1 MRLAKASIG
10 RKLLFSFSAMA
21 LLVLLSALIGVL
33 GFSLVAKTE
42 RDVVNNAIPSMIEAR
57 QVAELSHQIIASV
70 QTLSNAKNE
79 QEHQAAGQKV
89 FSQLETLLTH
99 IQQLGEEAFD
109 SVLLDRLE
117 QDVQN
122 VIDTLAQLGR
132 RVEHRL
138 TLESQLSI
146 SVKEMRKLAQELE
159 QLTRTQVLNTSTIA
173 IANVTHIYDLLQ
185 KQQQAQVYQALDNLV
200 EVDLDLA
207 ERLHELHL
215 LAFKVLN
222 EIEETQTVTD
232 LERILALD
240 SEFAANLSIM
250 QRRVQAVEDP
260 TRSKQMVSLLRGL
273 EKRRIVFE
281 LLKQRYSNEQAAQ
294 QLQHDTLTQFAKL
307 NNTVNQ
313 LVDASNQVTT
323 AAVSKLSNT
332 LYYAQLILTVLGL
345 LGLVIVVWIVWK
357 VVYRSVIQRL
367 DQHTAALISVAKGQL
382 DVDVSTQGNDELGQM
397 GQAIAHARDTAKAL
411 KVVAESEEL
420 AKRELQQHKEH
431 LEELVEQRTCQLSEM
446 NHKLNQEVLNHAKAR
461 QQAEQASRAKS
472 AFLATMS
479 HEIRTPMNGVLGTA
493 RLLQD
498 TTLTSTQQ
506 HYVQVINRSGRSLL
520 AILNDVLDYSKIEAG
535 HLEIH
540 HTHFDLYRLVRETHE
555 LMQSRAREKA
565 ITITYH
571 IDEDVTQYW
580 QGDEIRIGQVLNN
593 LVGNGI
599 KFTDQGEV
607 RIRVRLAPDG
617 QGIRFAVE
625 DSGIGIAEEEQATL
639 FDAFTQADAGRR
651 KLGGTGLGLA
661 ISRKLVQA
669 MGGELQLASQLGQGS
684 CFWFTLPLPVGEP
697 VETPALAVDDVPVAN
712 VLLVEDNEVNCLVAQ
727 GFLTSLGHQVTLAKS
742 VQEAKLCFQQQRFD
756 IALLDIHLP
765 DGNGVDLLRDLRQME
780 DSIHNAVIPFIA
792 VSAHVFNEEVAGYL
806 AAGFDGYLPKPLV
819 KEQLA
824 AMLRQQ
830 LTAKSG
836 DDADMRDKAD
846 SHDTSS
852 IFDNAQPQGEPSPE
866 AQAARKE
873 WVAVLDHAKFEQDVQ
888 ILGVEK
894 MREIVGYFEQGCA
907 EFFVLCEAERDNDA
921 QIKSQAHKLKGSA
934 GALWLTQLYQLCQ
947 QIEKADS
954 PAAAYQQTPLVDAVE
969 NAKQALRNALD
980 LLSKE

>member
-42 RDVVNNAIPSMIEAR
+42 RDMVNNAIPSMIEAR
-57 QVAELSHQIIASV
+57 QVAELSHQIIASA
-70 QTLSNAKNE
+70 QTLSSAKNE
-79 QEHQAAGQKV
+79 QEHQETGQKV
-89 FSQLETLLTH
+89 FTQLETLLTH

-122 VIDTLAQLGR
+122 VIDSLAQLGR
-132 RVEHRL
+132 RVEQRL
-138 TLESQLSI
+138 SLEGQLGL

-173 IANVTHIYDLLQ
+173 VANVTHIYDLLQ
-185 KQQQAQVYQALDNLV
+185 KQQQAKVYQALDNLV

-240 SEFAANLSIM
+240 AEFVQNLRIM

-260 TRSKQMVSLLRGL
+260 TRSKQMVSLLREL
-273 EKRRIVFE
+273 EKRRIVFD
-281 LLKQRYSNEQAAQ
+281 LLKQRYDNEQAAQ
-294 QLQHDTLTQFAKL
+294 QLLQDSLTQFASL
-307 NNTVNQ
+307 NKTVNQ

-323 AAVSKLSNT
+323 EAVGKLSNT
-332 LYYAQLILTVLGL
+332 LYYAQLILTILGL
-345 LGLVIVVWIVWK
+345 LGLVIVVWIVWQ

-367 DQHTAALISVAKGQL
+367 DKHTAALLSVAKGQL
-382 DVDVSTQGNDELGQM
+382 EVEVETQGKDELAQM
-397 GQAIAHARDTAKAL
+397 GLAIAHARDTAKAL
-411 KVVAESEEL
+411 KVVAESEVL

-431 LEELVEQRTCQLSEM
+431 LEELVEQRTHQLSDM

-461 QQAEQASRAKS
+461 YQAEQASRAKS

-493 RLLQD
+493 RLLQE
-498 TTLTSTQQ
+498 TSLTSTQQ

-540 HTHFDLYRLVRETHE
+540 QSHFDLYRLVRETHE
-555 LMQSRAREKA
+555 LMQSRALEKG
-565 ITITYH
+565 ITLSYQ
-571 IDEDVTQYW
+571 IDENVTQYW

-599 KFTDQGEV
+599 KFTEQGHV
-607 RIRVRLAPDG
+607 CIRISQDPEG

-625 DSGIGIAEEEQATL
+625 DSGIGIAEQDQASL
-639 FDAFTQADAGRR
+639 FDAFTQAEAGRR
-651 KLGGTGLGLA
+651 KQGGTGLGLA
-661 ISRKLVQA
+661 ISHKLVQA
-669 MGGELQLASQLGQGS
+669 MGGELQLSSRLGQGS
-684 CFWFTLPLPVGEP
+684 CFSFTLPLEEGQPVD
-697 VETPALAVDDVPVAN
+697 TPARTLDEVPVAD
-712 VLLVEDNEVNCLVAQ
+712 VLVVEDNEVNCLVAQ
-727 GFLTSLGHQVTLAKS
+727 GFLTSLGHRVTLAKS
-742 VQEAKLCFQQQRFD
+742 VQEAKLCFQQQKFD

-765 DGNGVDLLRDLRQME
+765 DGNGVDLLRDLREME
-780 DSIHNAVIPFIA
+780 DSTHNAVIPFIA
-792 VSAHVFNEEVAGYL
+792 VSAHVFNEDVAGYL

-830 LTAKSG
+830 LS
-836 DDADMRDKAD
+836 
-846 SHDTSS
+846 SHKIGGNEALLPSQQQVLLPTRV
-852 IFDNAQPQGEPSPE
+852 EPERYPIIE
-866 AQAARKE
+866 
-873 WVAVLDHAKFEQDVQ
+873 LAKFEQDVQ
-888 ILGVEK
+888 ILGVDK
-894 MREIVGYFEQGCA
+894 MREIVGYFEQGCD
-907 EFFVLCEAERDNDA
+907 EFFALCAAQSDNDV

-934 GALWLTQLYQLCQ
+934 GALWLTELYQLCQ
-947 QIEKADS
+947 QIEKAES
-954 PAAAYQQTPLVDAVE
+954 PTEVYRHTPLTDAVE
-969 NAKQALRNALD
+969 NAKQALYQALD
-980 LLSKE
+980 SLTK

>member
-138 TLESQLSI
+138 TLESQLNA

-200 EVDLDLA
+200 EVDLDLT

-222 EIEETQTVTD
+222 GIEETQTVTD

-281 LLKQRYSNEQAAQ
+281 LLKQRYNNEEAAQ
-294 QLQHDTLTQFAKL
+294 QLLHDSLTQFAKL

-367 DQHTAALISVAKGQL
+367 DQHTSALLSVAKGQL
-382 DVDVSTQGNDELGQM
+382 EVDVSTQGNDELGQM

-411 KVVAESEEL
+411 KVVAESEVL

-535 HLEIH
+535 HLEIDQA
-540 HTHFDLYRLVRETHE
+540 HFDLYRLVRETHE
-555 LMQSRAREKA
+555 LMQSRAREKG
-565 ITITYH
+565 ITLTYH

-599 KFTDQGEV
+599 KFTEQGEV
-607 RIRVRLAPDG
+607 RIRIRLALDG

-824 AMLRQQ
+824 AMLRRQ
-830 LTAKSG
+830 LTGRGGHDVDGKSQSQFSSV
-836 DDADMRDKAD
+836 K
-846 SHDTSS
+846 TSALTQD
-852 IFDNAQPQGEPSPE
+852 FE
-866 AQAARKE
+866 
-873 WVAVLDHAKFEQDVQ
+873 VLDKAKFEQDVQ

-894 MREIVGYFEQGCA
+894 MHEIVGYFEQGCA
-907 EFFVLCEAERDNDA
+907 EIFALCEADRDNDA

-954 PAAAYQQTPLVDAVE
+954 PAAAYQQTLLVDAVDS
-969 NAKQALRNALD
+969 AKQALRNALD
-980 LLSKE
+980 LQDKE

>member
-10 RKLLFSFSAMA
+10 RKLLFSFSTMA

-33 GFSLVAKTE
+33 GFSLVAKIE

-57 QVAELSHQIIASV
+57 QVAELSHQIIASA
-70 QTLSNAKNE
+70 QTLTSARNE
-79 QEHQAAGQKV
+79 QEHQETGQKV
-89 FSQLETLLTH
+89 FTQLEILLTH

-109 SVLLDRLE
+109 GVLLDRLE
-117 QDVQN
+117 LDVQN
-122 VIDTLAQLGR
+122 VIDSLAQLGR

-138 TLESQLSI
+138 FLDNQLAV

-173 IANVTHIYDLLQ
+173 VANVTHIYDLLK

-215 LAFKVLN
+215 LAFRVLN

-240 SEFAANLSIM
+240 TEFAENLNIM

-260 TRSKQMVSLLRGL
+260 TRSKQMAGLLREL
-273 EKRRIVFE
+273 EKRRLVFE
-281 LLKQRYSNEQAAQ
+281 LLKQRHDNEQAAQ
-294 QLQHDTLTQFAKL
+294 QLLQDSLTQFAGL
-307 NNTVNQ
+307 NKTVNQ

-323 AAVSKLSNT
+323 DAVGKLSNT
-332 LYYAQLILTVLGL
+332 LYYAQLILTILGL
-345 LGLVIVVWIVWK
+345 LGLVIAVWIVWK

-367 DQHTAALISVAKGQL
+367 DKHTAALLSVAKGQL
-382 DVDVSTQGNDELGQM
+382 EVEVVTQGKDELAQM

-411 KVVAESEEL
+411 KVVAESEVL

-431 LEELVEQRTCQLSEM
+431 LEELVDQRTHQLSDM
-446 NHKLNQEVLNHAKAR
+446 NNKLNQEVLNHAKAR
-461 QQAEQASRAKS
+461 FQAEQASRAKS

-493 RLLQD
+493 RLLQE
-498 TTLTSTQQ
+498 TSLTSTQQ

-540 HTHFDLYRLVRETHE
+540 QTHFDLYRLVRETYE
-555 LMQSRAREKA
+555 LMQSRALEKGIKLRYQLA
-565 ITITYH
+565 
-571 IDEDVTQYW
+571 DGVTQFW

-599 KFTDQGEV
+599 KFTEQGEV
-607 RIRVRLAPDG
+607 CIQICQDPAG
-617 QGIRFAVE
+617 QGIRFAVQ
-625 DSGIGIAEEEQATL
+625 DSGIGIAQEEQASL
-639 FDAFTQADAGRR
+639 FDAFTQAEAGRH
-651 KLGGTGLGLA
+651 KQGGTGLGLA

-669 MGGELQLASQLGQGS
+669 MGGELLLSSELGQGS
-684 CFWFTLPLPVGEP
+684 CFSFTLPLLAGQP
-697 VETPALAVDDVPVAN
+697 VETPALAVDEVPVAH
-712 VLLVEDNEVNCLVAQ
+712 VLVVEDNDVNCLVAQ

-756 IALLDIHLP
+756 IALLDINLP

-780 DSIHNAVIPFIA
+780 DSTLGSVIPFIA
-792 VSAHVFNEEVAGYL
+792 VSAHVFNEEVASYL
-806 AAGFDGYLPKPLV
+806 AAGFDGFLAKPLV

-830 LTAKSG
+830 LSG
-836 DDADMRDKAD
+836 HGETLM
-846 SHDTSS
+846 SS
-852 IFDNAQPQGEPSPE
+852 
-866 AQAARKE
+866 
-873 WVAVLDHAKFEQDVQ
+873 VAVSSSTLTEAHEKGAEVLDVVKFGQDLQ
-888 ILGVEK
+888 ILGLQT
-894 MREIVGYFEQGCA
+894 MREIVGYFEQGCD
-907 EFFVLCEAERDNDA
+907 EFLVICNAQSDNDTV
-921 QIKSQAHKLKGSA
+921 IKNQAHKLKGSA
-934 GALWLTQLYQLCQ
+934 GSLWLMELYQLCQ
-947 QIEKADS
+947 QIEKAAS
-954 PAAAYQQTPLVDAVE
+954 PAQAYGRSEIREVMEQ
-969 NAKQALRNALD
+969 AKQCLHQTLEQAAG
-980 LLSKE
+980 EQ

>member
-138 TLESQLSI
+138 TLENQLIS

-173 IANVTHIYDLLQ
+173 VANVTHIYDLLQ

-260 TRSKQMVSLLRGL
+260 TRSKQMIGLLREL

-294 QLQHDTLTQFAKL
+294 QLLQGSLTQFAKL

-323 AAVSKLSNT
+323 TAVSKLSNT

-367 DQHTAALISVAKGQL
+367 DQHTAALLSVAKGQL
-382 DVDVSTQGNDELGQM
+382 EVEISTQGNDELGQM

-411 KVVAESEEL
+411 KVVVESEVL

-431 LEELVEQRTCQLSEM
+431 LEELVEQRTHQLSEM

-461 QQAEQASRAKS
+461 YQAEQASRAKS

-493 RLLQD
+493 RLLQE
-498 TTLTSTQQ
+498 TSLTSTQQ

-540 HTHFDLYRLVRETHE
+540 QTDFDLYRLVRETYD
-555 LMQSRAREKA
+555 LMQSRALEKG
-565 ITITYH
+565 ISLTYH

-593 LVGNGI
+593 LVGNAI
-599 KFTDQGEV
+599 KFTEQGEV
-607 RIRVRLAPDG
+607 RISIRLGLDG

-625 DSGIGIAEEEQATL
+625 DSGTGIAEEEQATL
-639 FDAFTQADAGRR
+639 FDAFTQAEAGRR
-651 KLGGTGLGLA
+651 KQGGTGLGLA

-684 CFWFTLPLPVGEP
+684 CFWFTLPLAVGQP
-697 VETPALAVDDVPVAN
+697 VETPALAVDDVPVAK

-727 GFLTSLGHQVTLAKS
+727 GFLTGLGHQVTLAKS

-792 VSAHVFNEEVAGYL
+792 VSAHVFNEDVAGYL

-824 AMLRQQ
+824 VMLRRQ
-830 LTAKSG
+830 LTGRGGHDVDGKSQHEFSTV
-836 DDADMRDKAD
+836 K
-846 SHDTSS
+846 TSALTE
-852 IFDNAQPQGEPSPE
+852 D
-866 AQAARKE
+866 
-873 WVAVLDHAKFEQDVQ
+873 VAVLDKAKFEQDVQ

-907 EFFVLCEAERDNDA
+907 EFFVICEAQKDNDA

-934 GALWLTQLYQLCQ
+934 GALWLTALYQLCQ
-947 QIEKADS
+947 QIEQADS
-954 PAAAYQQTPLVDAVE
+954 PAKAFQASPLVEAVE
-969 NAKQALRNALD
+969 HAKSALVQT
-980 LLSKE
+980 LSDMK

>member
-138 TLESQLSI
+138 TLESQLNA

-200 EVDLDLA
+200 EVDLDLT

-222 EIEETQTVTD
+222 GIEETQTVTD

-281 LLKQRYSNEQAAQ
+281 LLKQRYNNEEAAQ
-294 QLQHDTLTQFAKL
+294 QLLHDSLTQFAKL

-367 DQHTAALISVAKGQL
+367 DQHTSALLSVAKGQL
-382 DVDVSTQGNDELGQM
+382 EVDVSTQGNDELGQM

-411 KVVAESEEL
+411 KVVAESEVL

-535 HLEIH
+535 HLEIDQA
-540 HTHFDLYRLVRETHE
+540 HFDLYRLVRETHE
-555 LMQSRAREKA
+555 LMQSRAREKG
-565 ITITYH
+565 ITLTYH

-599 KFTDQGEV
+599 KFTEQGEV
-607 RIRVRLAPDG
+607 RIRIRLALDG

-824 AMLRQQ
+824 AMLRRQ
-830 LTAKSG
+830 LTGRGGHDVDGKSQSQFSSV
-836 DDADMRDKAD
+836 K
-846 SHDTSS
+846 TSALTQD
-852 IFDNAQPQGEPSPE
+852 FE
-866 AQAARKE
+866 
-873 WVAVLDHAKFEQDVQ
+873 VLDKAKFEQDVQ

-894 MREIVGYFEQGCA
+894 MREIVGYFEQGST
-907 EFFVLCEAERDNDA
+907 EFFVICEAQRDNDA

-954 PAAAYQQTPLVDAVE
+954 PAAVYQQTLLVDAVDS
-969 NAKQALRNALD
+969 AKQALRNALD
-980 LLSKE
+980 L

>member
-42 RDVVNNAIPSMIEAR
+42 RDMVNNAIPSMIEAR
-57 QVAELSHQIIASV
+57 QVAELSHQIIASA
-70 QTLSNAKNE
+70 QTLSSAKNE
-79 QEHQAAGQKV
+79 QEHQETGQKV
-89 FSQLETLLTH
+89 FTQLETLLTH

-117 QDVQN
+117 RDVQN
-122 VIDTLAQLGR
+122 VIDSLAQLGR
-132 RVEHRL
+132 RVEQRL
-138 TLESQLSI
+138 SLEGQLGL

-173 IANVTHIYDLLQ
+173 VANVTHIYDLLQ
-185 KQQQAQVYQALDNLV
+185 KQQQAQVYRALDNLV

-240 SEFAANLSIM
+240 AEFAQNLSIM

-260 TRSKQMVSLLRGL
+260 TRSKQMVSLLREL
-273 EKRRIVFE
+273 EKRRIVFD
-281 LLKQRYSNEQAAQ
+281 LLKQRYDNEQAAQ
-294 QLQHDTLTQFAKL
+294 QLLQDSLTQFASL
-307 NNTVNQ
+307 NKTVNQ

-323 AAVSKLSNT
+323 EAVGKLSNT
-332 LYYAQLILTVLGL
+332 LYYAQLILTILGL
-345 LGLVIVVWIVWK
+345 LGLVIVVWIVWQ

-367 DQHTAALISVAKGQL
+367 DKHTAALLSVAKGQL
-382 DVDVSTQGNDELGQM
+382 EVEVETQGKDELAQM
-397 GQAIAHARDTAKAL
+397 GLAIAHARDTAKAL
-411 KVVAESEEL
+411 KVVAESEVL

-431 LEELVEQRTCQLSEM
+431 LEELVEQRTHQLSDM

-461 QQAEQASRAKS
+461 YQAEQANRAKS

-493 RLLQD
+493 RLLQE
-498 TTLTSTQQ
+498 TSLTSTQQ

-540 HTHFDLYRLVRETHE
+540 QSHFDLYRLVRETHE
-555 LMQSRAREKA
+555 LMQSRALEKG
-565 ITITYH
+565 ITLSYQ
-571 IDEDVTQYW
+571 IDENVTQYW

-599 KFTDQGEV
+599 KFTEQGHV
-607 RIRVRLAPDG
+607 CIRISQDPEG

-625 DSGIGIAEEEQATL
+625 DSGIGIAEQDQASL
-639 FDAFTQADAGRR
+639 FDAFTQAEAGRR
-651 KLGGTGLGLA
+651 KQGGTGLGLA

-669 MGGELQLASQLGQGS
+669 MGGELQLSSRLGQGS
-684 CFWFTLPLPVGEP
+684 CFSFTLPLEEGQPVD
-697 VETPALAVDDVPVAN
+697 TPARTLDEVPVAD
-712 VLLVEDNEVNCLVAQ
+712 VLVVEDNEVNCLVAQ
-727 GFLTSLGHQVTLAKS
+727 GFLTSLGHRVTLAKS
-742 VQEAKLCFQQQRFD
+742 VQEAKRRFQEQRFD

-765 DGNGVDLLRDLRQME
+765 DGNGVDLLRDLREME
-780 DSIHNAVIPFIA
+780 DSTHNAVIPFIA
-792 VSAHVFNEEVAGYL
+792 VSAHVFNEDVAGYL

-830 LTAKSG
+830 LS
-836 DDADMRDKAD
+836 
-846 SHDTSS
+846 SHK
-852 IFDNAQPQGEPSPE
+852 IGGNEALLPS
-866 AQAARKE
+866 QQH
-873 WVAVLDHAKFEQDVQ
+873 VLLPTRVEQDRYPIIELVKFEQDVQ
-888 ILGVEK
+888 ILGVDK
-894 MREIVGYFEQGCA
+894 MREIVGYFEQGCD
-907 EFFVLCEAERDNDA
+907 EFFALCAAQSDNDV

-934 GALWLTQLYQLCQ
+934 GALWLTELYQLCQ
-947 QIEKADS
+947 QIEKAES
-954 PAAAYQQTPLVDAVE
+954 PTEVYRHTPLTDAVE
-969 NAKQALRNALD
+969 NAKQALYQALD
-980 LLSKE
+980 SLTK

>member
-138 TLESQLSI
+138 TLESQLNA

-200 EVDLDLA
+200 EVDLDLT

-222 EIEETQTVTD
+222 GIEETQTVTD

-281 LLKQRYSNEQAAQ
+281 LLKQRYNNEEAAQ
-294 QLQHDTLTQFAKL
+294 QLLHDSLTQFAKL

-367 DQHTAALISVAKGQL
+367 DQHTSALLSVAKGL
-382 DVDVSTQGNDELGQM
+382 LEVDVSTQGNDELGQM

-411 KVVAESEEL
+411 KVVAESEVL

-498 TTLTSTQQ
+498 TTLTATQQ
-506 HYVQVINRSGRSLL
+506 HYVQVINRCGRSLL

-535 HLEIH
+535 HLEIDQA
-540 HTHFDLYRLVRETHE
+540 HFDLYRLVRETHE
-555 LMQSRAREKA
+555 LMQSRAREKG
-565 ITITYH
+565 ITLTYH

-599 KFTDQGEV
+599 KFTEQGEV
-607 RIRVRLAPDG
+607 RIRIRLALDG

-684 CFWFTLPLPVGEP
+684 CFWFTLPLSVGEP

-824 AMLRQQ
+824 AMLRRQ
-830 LTAKSG
+830 LTGRGGHDVDGKSQSQFSSV
-836 DDADMRDKAD
+836 K
-846 SHDTSS
+846 TSALTQD
-852 IFDNAQPQGEPSPE
+852 FE
-866 AQAARKE
+866 
-873 WVAVLDHAKFEQDVQ
+873 VLDKAKFEQDVQ

-907 EFFVLCEAERDNDA
+907 EFFALCEADRDNDA

-954 PAAAYQQTPLVDAVE
+954 PAAAYQQTLLVDAVDS
-969 NAKQALRNALD
+969 AKQALRNALD
-980 LLSKE
+980 LQDKE

>member
-122 VIDTLAQLGR
+122 VIDSLAQLGR
-132 RVEHRL
+132 RVEQRL
-138 TLESQLSI
+138 SLEGQLGL

-173 IANVTHIYDLLQ
+173 VANVTHIYDLLQ
-185 KQQQAQVYQALDNLV
+185 KQQQAKVYQALDNLV

-240 SEFAANLSIM
+240 AEFAQNLSIM

-260 TRSKQMVSLLRGL
+260 TRSKQMVSLLREL
-273 EKRRIVFE
+273 EKRRIVFD
-281 LLKQRYSNEQAAQ
+281 LLKQRYDNEQAAQ
-294 QLQHDTLTQFAKL
+294 QLLQDSLTQFASL
-307 NNTVNQ
+307 NKTVNQ

-323 AAVSKLSNT
+323 EAVGKLSNT
-332 LYYAQLILTVLGL
+332 LYYAQLILTILGV
-345 LGLVIVVWIVWK
+345 LGLVIVVWIVWQ

-367 DQHTAALISVAKGQL
+367 DKHTAALLSVAKGQL
-382 DVDVSTQGNDELGQM
+382 EVEVETQGKDELAQM
-397 GQAIAHARDTAKAL
+397 GLAIAHARDTAKAL
-411 KVVAESEEL
+411 KVVAESEVL

-431 LEELVEQRTCQLSEM
+431 LEELVEQRTHQLSDM

-461 QQAEQASRAKS
+461 YQAEQASRAKS

-493 RLLQD
+493 RLLQE
-498 TTLTSTQQ
+498 TSLTSTQQ

-540 HTHFDLYRLVRETHE
+540 QSHFDLYRLVRETHE
-555 LMQSRAREKA
+555 LMQSRALEKG
-565 ITITYH
+565 ITLSYQ
-571 IDEDVTQYW
+571 IDENVTQYW

-599 KFTDQGEV
+599 KFTEQGHV
-607 RIRVRLAPDG
+607 CIRISQDPEG

-625 DSGIGIAEEEQATL
+625 DSGIGIAEQDQASL
-639 FDAFTQADAGRR
+639 FDAFTQAEAGRR
-651 KLGGTGLGLA
+651 KQGGTGLGLA

-669 MGGELQLASQLGQGS
+669 MGGELQLSSRLGQGS
-684 CFWFTLPLPVGEP
+684 CFSFTLPLEEGQPVD
-697 VETPALAVDDVPVAN
+697 TPARTLDEVPVAD
-712 VLLVEDNEVNCLVAQ
+712 VLVVEDNEVNCLVAQ
-727 GFLTSLGHQVTLAKS
+727 GFLTSLGHRVTLAKS
-742 VQEAKLCFQQQRFD
+742 VQEAKRRFQEQRFD

-765 DGNGVDLLRDLRQME
+765 DGNGVDLLRDLREME
-780 DSIHNAVIPFIA
+780 DSTHNAVIPFIA
-792 VSAHVFNEEVAGYL
+792 VSAHVFNEDVAGYL

-830 LTAKSG
+830 LS
-836 DDADMRDKAD
+836 
-846 SHDTSS
+846 SHK
-852 IFDNAQPQGEPSPE
+852 IGGNEALLPSQQQVLLPTRVAPE
-866 AQAARKE
+866 RYPIIE
-873 WVAVLDHAKFEQDVQ
+873 LAKFEQDVQ
-888 ILGVEK
+888 ILGVDK
-894 MREIVGYFEQGCA
+894 MREIVGYFEQGCD
-907 EFFVLCEAERDNDA
+907 EFFALCAAQSDNDV

-934 GALWLTQLYQLCQ
+934 GALWLTELYQLCQ
-947 QIEKADS
+947 QIEKAES
-954 PAAAYQQTPLVDAVE
+954 PTEVYRHTPLTDAVE
-969 NAKQALRNALD
+969 NAKQALYQALD
-980 LLSKE
+980 SLTK

>member
-57 QVAELSHQIIASV
+57 QVAELSHQIIATA
-70 QTLSNAKNE
+70 QTLSSAKSE
-79 QEHQAAGQKV
+79 QEHQETGQKV
-89 FSQLETLLTH
+89 FTQLETLLAH

-117 QDVQN
+117 QDVQH

-138 TLESQLSI
+138 FLETQLAV

-173 IANVTHIYDLLQ
+173 VANVTHIYDLLK
-185 KQQQAQVYQALDNLV
+185 KQQQDQVYQALDNLV

-240 SEFAANLSIM
+240 TEFSENLSIM

-260 TRSKQMVSLLRGL
+260 TRSKQMAGLLREL
-273 EKRRIVFE
+273 EKRRLVFE
-281 LLKQRYSNEQAAQ
+281 LLKQRYDNEQAAQ
-294 QLQHDTLTQFAKL
+294 QLLQDSLTQFASL
-307 NNTVNQ
+307 NKTVNQ

-323 AAVSKLSNT
+323 DAVGKLSSS
-332 LYYAQLILTVLGL
+332 LYYAQLILTILGL

-367 DQHTAALISVAKGQL
+367 DKHTAALLSVAKGQL
-382 DVDVSTQGNDELGQM
+382 EVEVSTQGKDELAEM

-411 KVVAESEEL
+411 KVVAESEVR

-431 LEELVEQRTCQLSEM
+431 LEELVDQRTHQLSDM

-461 QQAEQASRAKS
+461 YQAEQASRAKS

-493 RLLQD
+493 RLLQE
-498 TTLTSTQQ
+498 TSLTSTQQ

-540 HTHFDLYRLVRETHE
+540 QTHFDLYRLVRETHE
-555 LMQSRAREKA
+555 LMQSRALEKGIKLRYQFA
-565 ITITYH
+565 
-571 IDEDVTQYW
+571 DGVTQFW

-599 KFTDQGEV
+599 KFTEQGEV
-607 RIRVRLAPDG
+607 CIQICQDPAG
-617 QGIRFAVE
+617 QGIRFEVQ
-625 DSGIGIAEEEQATL
+625 DSGIGIAQEEQASL
-639 FDAFTQADAGRR
+639 FDAFTQAEAGRR
-651 KLGGTGLGLA
+651 KQGGTGLGLA

-669 MGGELQLASQLGQGS
+669 MGGELLLSSEQGQGS
-684 CFWFTLPLPVGEP
+684 CFSFTLPLLAGQP
-697 VETPALAVDDVPVAN
+697 VETPAMTVDDVPVAH
-712 VLLVEDNEVNCLVAQ
+712 VLVVEDNEVNCLVVQ

-756 IALLDIHLP
+756 IALLDINLP

-780 DSIHNAVIPFIA
+780 DSTLGSVIPFIA
-792 VSAHVFNEEVAGYL
+792 VSAHVFNEEVASYL
-806 AAGFDGYLPKPLV
+806 AAGFDGFLAKPLV

-830 LTAKSG
+830 LVGHGETL
-836 DDADMRDKAD
+836 M
-846 SHDTSS
+846 SS
-852 IFDNAQPQGEPSPE
+852 AAALSPTFVE
-866 AQAARKE
+866 EHEEGAE
-873 WVAVLDHAKFEQDVQ
+873 VLDVVKFGQDLQ
-888 ILGVEK
+888 ILGLQT
-894 MREIVGYFEQGCA
+894 MREIVGYFEQGCD
-907 EFFVLCEAERDNDA
+907 EFLAICNAQSDNDA
-921 QIKSQAHKLKGSA
+921 VIKNQAHKLKGSA
-934 GALWLTQLYQLCQ
+934 GSLWLTELYQLCQ
-947 QIEKADS
+947 QIEKSAS
-954 PAAAYQQTPLVDAVE
+954 PAQAYGRSEIREVMEQ
-969 NAKQALRNALD
+969 AKQCLRQTLEQAAG
-980 LLSKE
+980 EQ

>member
-138 TLESQLSI
+138 TLESQLNA

-200 EVDLDLA
+200 EVDLDLT

-222 EIEETQTVTD
+222 GIEETQTVTD

-281 LLKQRYSNEQAAQ
+281 LLKQRYNNEEAAQ
-294 QLQHDTLTQFAKL
+294 QLLHDSLTQFAKL

-367 DQHTAALISVAKGQL
+367 DQHTSALLSVAKGQL
-382 DVDVSTQGNDELGQM
+382 EVDVSTQGNDELGQM

-411 KVVAESEEL
+411 KVVAESEVL

-498 TTLTSTQQ
+498 TTLTATQQ

-535 HLEIH
+535 HLEIDQA
-540 HTHFDLYRLVRETHE
+540 HFDLYRLVRETHE
-555 LMQSRAREKA
+555 LMQSRAREKG
-565 ITITYH
+565 ITLTYH

-599 KFTDQGEV
+599 KFTEQGEV
-607 RIRVRLAPDG
+607 RIRIRLALDG

-824 AMLRQQ
+824 AMLRRQ
-830 LTAKSG
+830 LTGRGGLDVDGKSQSQFSSV
-836 DDADMRDKAD
+836 K
-846 SHDTSS
+846 TSALTQD
-852 IFDNAQPQGEPSPE
+852 FE
-866 AQAARKE
+866 
-873 WVAVLDHAKFEQDVQ
+873 VLDKAKFEQDVQ

-907 EFFVLCEAERDNDA
+907 EFFALCEADRDNDA

-954 PAAAYQQTPLVDAVE
+954 PAAVYQQTLLVDAVDS
-969 NAKQALRNALD
+969 AKQALRNALD
-980 LLSKE
+980 L

>member
-138 TLESQLSI
+138 TLESQLNA

-200 EVDLDLA
+200 EVDLDLT

-222 EIEETQTVTD
+222 GIEETQTVTD

-281 LLKQRYSNEQAAQ
+281 LLKQRYNNEEAAQ
-294 QLQHDTLTQFAKL
+294 QLLHDSLTQFAKL

-367 DQHTAALISVAKGQL
+367 DQHTSALLSVAKGQL
-382 DVDVSTQGNDELGQM
+382 EVDVSTQGNDELGQM
-397 GQAIAHARDTAKAL
+397 GQAIAHARDTAK
-411 KVVAESEEL
+411 VVAESEVL

-498 TTLTSTQQ
+498 TTLTATQQ

-535 HLEIH
+535 HLEIDQA
-540 HTHFDLYRLVRETHE
+540 HFDLYRLVRETHE
-555 LMQSRAREKA
+555 LMQSRAREKG
-565 ITITYH
+565 ITLTYH

-599 KFTDQGEV
+599 KFTEQGEV
-607 RIRVRLAPDG
+607 RIRIRLALDG

-824 AMLRQQ
+824 AMLRRQ
-830 LTAKSG
+830 LTGRGGLDVDGKSQSQFSSV
-836 DDADMRDKAD
+836 K
-846 SHDTSS
+846 TSALTQD
-852 IFDNAQPQGEPSPE
+852 FE
-866 AQAARKE
+866 
-873 WVAVLDHAKFEQDVQ
+873 VLDKAKFEQDVQ

-907 EFFVLCEAERDNDA
+907 EFFALCEADRDNDA

-954 PAAAYQQTPLVDAVE
+954 PAAVYQQTLLVDAVDS
-969 NAKQALRNALD
+969 AKQALRNALD
-980 LLSKE
+980 L

>member
-138 TLESQLSI
+138 TLESQLNA

-200 EVDLDLA
+200 EVDLDLT

-222 EIEETQTVTD
+222 GIEETQTVTD

-281 LLKQRYSNEQAAQ
+281 LLKQRYNNEEAAQ
-294 QLQHDTLTQFAKL
+294 QLLHDSLTQFAKL

-323 AAVSKLSNT
+323 AAVSKLSDT

-367 DQHTAALISVAKGQL
+367 DQHTSALLSVAKGQL
-382 DVDVSTQGNDELGQM
+382 EVDVSTQGNDELGQM

-411 KVVAESEEL
+411 KVVAESEVL

-498 TTLTSTQQ
+498 TTLTATQQ

-535 HLEIH
+535 HLEIDQA
-540 HTHFDLYRLVRETHE
+540 HFDLYRLVRETHE
-555 LMQSRAREKA
+555 LMQSRAREKG
-565 ITITYH
+565 ITLTYH

-599 KFTDQGEV
+599 KFTEQGEV
-607 RIRVRLAPDG
+607 RIRIRLALDG

-684 CFWFTLPLPVGEP
+684 CFWFTLPLSVGEP

-792 VSAHVFNEEVAGYL
+792 VSAHVFNEDVAGYL

-824 AMLRQQ
+824 AMLRRQ
-830 LTAKSG
+830 LTGRGGHDVDGKSQSQFSSV
-836 DDADMRDKAD
+836 K
-846 SHDTSS
+846 TSALTQD
-852 IFDNAQPQGEPSPE
+852 FE
-866 AQAARKE
+866 
-873 WVAVLDHAKFEQDVQ
+873 VLDKAKFEQDVQ

-907 EFFVLCEAERDNDA
+907 EFFALCEADRDNDA

-954 PAAAYQQTPLVDAVE
+954 PAAAYQQTLLVDAV
-969 NAKQALRNALD
+969 NSAKQALRNALD
-980 LLSKE
+980 LQDKE

>member
-33 GFSLVAKTE
+33 GFSFVAKTE

-57 QVAELSHQIIASV
+57 QVAELSHQIIATV

-79 QEHQAAGQKV
+79 QEHQTAGQKV

-99 IQQLGEEAFD
+99 IQQLGEDAFD
-109 SVLLDRLE
+109 GVLLDRLE

-132 RVEHRL
+132 RVEDRL
-138 TLESQLSI
+138 SLENQLSAI
-146 SVKEMRKLAQELE
+146 VKDMRKLAQELE

-173 IANVTHIYDLLQ
+173 VANVTHIYDLLQ

-232 LERILALD
+232 LERILALNT
-240 SEFAANLSIM
+240 EFVENLSIM

-260 TRSKQMVSLLRGL
+260 TRSKQMVSLLREL
-273 EKRRIVFE
+273 EKRRVVFD
-281 LLKQRYSNEQAAQ
+281 LLKQRYDNEQAAQ
-294 QLQHDTLTQFAKL
+294 QLLQDSLTQFASL
-307 NNTVNQ
+307 NKTVNQ
-313 LVDASNQVTT
+313 LVDTSNQVTT
-323 AAVSKLSNT
+323 DAVGKLSDT
-332 LYYAQLILTVLGL
+332 LYYAQLILTILGL

-367 DQHTAALISVAKGQL
+367 DKHTTALLSVAKGQL
-382 DVDVSTQGNDELGQM
+382 EVEVFTQGKDELAQM

-411 KVVAESEEL
+411 KVVAESEVL

-431 LEELVEQRTCQLSEM
+431 LEELVEQRTHQLSEM

-461 QQAEQASRAKS
+461 YQAEQASRAKS

-493 RLLQD
+493 RLLQE
-498 TTLTSTQQ
+498 TSLTSTQQ

-540 HTHFDLYRLVRETHE
+540 QTHFDLYRLVRETHE
-555 LMQSRAREKA
+555 LMQSRALEKG
-565 ITITYH
+565 ITLSYQF
-571 IDEDVTQYW
+571 DDDVTRYW

-599 KFTDQGEV
+599 KFTEQGHV
-607 RIRVRLAPDG
+607 CIRISQDPDG

-625 DSGIGIAEEEQATL
+625 DSGIGIAEQDQVSL
-639 FDAFTQADAGRR
+639 FDAFTQAEAGRR
-651 KLGGTGLGLA
+651 KQGTGLGLA

-669 MGGELQLASQLGQGS
+669 MGGELQLSSQLGQGS
-684 CFWFTLPLPVGEP
+684 CFSFTLPLEPGQPVD
-697 VETPALAVDDVPVAN
+697 TPARTLDEVPVAD
-712 VLLVEDNEVNCLVAQ
+712 VLVVEDNEVNCLVAQ
-727 GFLTSLGHQVTLAKS
+727 GFLNSLGHRVTIAKS

-780 DSIHNAVIPFIA
+780 DSAHNAVIPFIA

-830 LTAKSG
+830 LAGHVTEAVSDGATMK
-836 DDADMRDKAD
+836 
-846 SHDTSS
+846 
-852 IFDNAQPQGEPSPE
+852 PQSEIPVSTVTEQAEKE
-866 AQAARKE
+866 A
-873 WVAVLDHAKFEQDVQ
+873 VAVLDMSKFEQDLQ
-888 ILGVEK
+888 ILGVDK

-907 EFFVLCEAERDNDA
+907 EFFAICEEQKDNDA
-921 QIKSQAHKLKGSA
+921 VIKSQAHKLKGSA
-934 GALWLTQLYQLCQ
+934 GALWLTALYQLCQ
-947 QIEKADS
+947 RIEQAAS
-954 PAAAYQQTPLVDAVE
+954 PAEVYQSTPLVEAVE
-969 NAKQALRNALD
+969 QAKQALYQAL
-980 LLSKE
+980 S